1 MAATLLSFS
10 VGNFKSIQDVQTVR
24 FHAGPSSDKDL
35 SPNPVTVLLGANAS
49 GKSNLLEAMDFAL
62 TAVRQSAT
70 VWLEDDFFYKN
81 SVSPFLLD
89 DYSDKKPSF
98 FEFDFIIKGIRYLYG
113 FEYSYNGVEEEWM
126 HYVPSKKWTPVF
138 TRSTNSTES
147 STTWEW
153 NTSAVPKSLQ
163 KEFERGGRRELV
175 LSLAARANADKIG
188 AMVKEL
194 TRSIS
199 FLPLGDSHKDQRLSQ
214 IAQSM
219 RHEKLQLSEV
229 TRMMQ
234 AADTGIE
241 NVSIDEDNLPAE
253 LAELAKRL
261 TQTLSEREKEKK
273 THRRM
278 GGIRFSP
285 EQGSY
290 IEMSDENLK
299 AIAYQLLFTHRG
311 EKGARPLKTQDQ
323 SDGTLTWLSVAPN
336 IVDALRDGNIVVADE
351 LDSSLHSQLLG
362 LVVEAFT
369 DETTN
374 IHEAQLIFSSHDT
387 NLLENRKALRLPE
400 SAFWFV
406 SKNSAGASEVYPL
419 TDFSLHADANYER
432 RYLSG
437 RYGAVPHVSPALLRD
452 LVLETV
458 NVENSPEGRSDG

>member
-10 VGNFKSIQDVQTVR
+10 VGNFKSIQDVQTIR
-24 FHAGPSSDKDL
+24 FHAGSPSIKEP
-35 SPNPVTVLLGANAS
+35 SPNPVTVFLGANAS
-49 GKSNLLEAMDFAL
+49 GKSNLLEAINFA
-62 TAVRQSAT
+62 TKAIRQSAT
-70 VWLEDDFFYKN
+70 VWLEDDFFHKN
-81 SVSPFLLD
+81 LVSPFLLD
-89 DYSDKKPSF
+89 DHSDKKPSF
-98 FEFDFIIKGIRYLYG
+98 FEFDFIINGTRYLYG
-113 FEYSYNGVEEEWM
+113 FEYNHNGVAEEWM

-138 TRSTNSTES
+138 TRSEGQ
-147 STTWEW
+147 TTSW
-153 NTSAVPKSLQ
+153 NWNNSAVPKSLQ
-163 KEFERGGRRELV
+163 NEFERGGSRELV
-175 LSLAARANADKIG
+175 LSLAARANTGKIG
-188 AMVKEL
+188 EMAKEL
-194 TRSIS
+194 AGSIS

-219 RHEKLQLSEV
+219 RDGKLQLSEV

-261 TQTLSEREKEKK
+261 TQTLSEREKANK
-273 THRRM
+273 TRRRVS
-278 GGIRFSP
+278 GIRFSP

-290 IEMSDENLK
+290 IVMSDENLK

-369 DETTN
+369 DPSTN
-374 IHEAQLIFSSHDT
+374 IHGAQLIFSSHDT
-387 NLLENRKALRLPE
+387 NLLENRKDLNLPE

-419 TDFSLHADANYER
+419 TDFELHSDANYER

-437 RYGAVPHVSPALLRD
+437 RYGAVPHVSPALLRG
-452 LVLETV
+452 LVLKEIDAETGAGGQD
-458 NVENSPEGRSDG
+458 NG